1 KLAGYGVSGH
11 VFEWIRHFLVD
22 RAQRVSVAGTYSAWA
37 SVISGVPQGTVFGP
51 VLFVCYI
58 NDMPENISSFI
69 FMYADDTKI
78 FTRADCEE
86 DRKSLQ
92 KDLDQLVEWAE
103 KWKLP
108 FYFDKCKKMHMGG
121 AKNVRQHYYMVR
133 ADNSEMTTL
142 VETAVEKDLGV
153 WMENN
158 GKPSNHVAHLVSKAN
173 QLLGLIRRT
182 FTYMDC
188 ALMKQLFTALIRPHL
203 EYANVVWHP
212 YLKKGIEMLEGVQ
225 HRATKM
231 VPGLAKFSYEERLRR
246 MDLPTLVYRRARG
259 DAIEVFKYMN
269 KIYKVNGPELLP
281 LHETTS
287 GVRTRGHALKLWK
300 RECRSQLRSNFFS
313 MRIVNMWN
321 SLPESVVTATSVNCF
336 KGRFD

>member
-1 KLAGYGVSGH
+1 M
-11 VFEWIRHFLVD
+11 
-22 RAQRVSVAGTYSAWA
+22 
-37 SVISGVPQGTVFGP
+37 
-51 VLFVCYI
+51 C
-58 NDMPENISSFI
+58 
-69 FMYADDTKI
+69 
-78 FTRADCEE
+78 
-86 DRKSLQ
+86 
-92 KDLDQLVEWAE
+92 
-103 KWKLP
+103 
-108 FYFDKCKKMHMGG
+108 G

-142 VETAVEKDLGV
+142 VETAVEKDLSV

-158 GKPSNHVAHLVSKAN
+158 GKPSNHVAHVVSKAN

-203 EYANVVWHP
+203 EYASVVWHP
-212 YLKKGIEMLEGVQ
+212 YLKKDIEMLEGVQ

-259 DAIEVFKYMN
+259 DVIEVFKYMN

-281 LHETTS
+281 LHETKS
-287 GVRTRGHALKLWK
+287 GVRTRGCVEAAEERVQKPAEIEFLQHEN
-300 RECRSQLRSNFFS
+300 REYVEQFARKCGDGDECELFQGTF
-313 MRIVNMWN
+313 
-321 SLPESVVTATSVNCF
+321 
-336 KGRFD
+336 